1 MPSTRLIIT
10 APALQATQRSE
21 AEIFG
26 SVVWLWLHSKTHQ
39 QMPLHMLSGV
49 LLPALKARQFI
60 LASALDGSQERP
72 VAFIAWANLSA
83 QAESR
88 YLHNANVA
96 LRPEDW
102 QSGDRMWITDW
113 FTPFGHASE
122 FRRVVCQLLDQSCFR
137 ALYHRGHERGMRV
150 LSFRGDQVSK
160 AQERQWWQE
169 RPMLALQSQVAPD
182 TSSIIDTSVS
192 AKDAAS

>member
-1 MPSTRLIIT
+1 MPATSLIIT

-39 QMPLHMLSGV
+39 QMPLHLLSGV
-49 LLPALKARQFI
+49 LLPVLKARQFI
-60 LASALDGSQERP
+60 LASALDGPQERP
-72 VAFIAWANLSA
+72 VAFMAWANLSA
-83 QAESR
+83 EAESR

-122 FRRVVCQLLDQSCFR
+122 FRQVVGQLLDQSCLR
-137 ALYHRGHERGMRV
+137 SLYHRGHERGMRV
-150 LSFRGDQVSK
+150 LSFRGNRVSK
-160 AQERQWWQE
+160 EQERQWWQE
-169 RPMLALQSQVAPD
+169 RPMLALQSHVAVD
-182 TSSIIDTSVS
+182 ASSHIDTSAS
-192 AKDAAS
+192 AKDTAS